1 MAIWIVRFLL
11 NSNYVSLPFFEK
23 CLANVFSNQIRFLK
37 IMYPWLRMQATPKRR
52 LENPS
57 LTIGICWI
65 YVSSSSLLLLNICT
79 LFLVYVLCY
88 MYKHR
93 IEVTLILFLR
103 KKMLLKSSF
112 LQSDYISQ
120 SSAWEYFWK
129 WYIQWEKYNFWPVT
143 PECFS
148 KGPRIAPRCVCAF
161 GYHLNLQHF
170 FLKVA

>member
-1 MAIWIVRFLL
+1 MG
-11 NSNYVSLPFFEK
+11 NYVSLPFFVK
-23 CLANVFSNQIRFLK
+23 SLANVWPNQIRFLK
-37 IMYPWLRMQATPKRR
+37 IMYPWLRIQATPKRR

-103 KKMLLKSSF
+103 KKCYWSPFFFSQTISHSLLHGNIFENDTFSERSTFSNFSCRF
-112 LQSDYISQ
+112 LNPNIFSQ
-120 SSAWEYFWK
+120 F
-129 WYIQWEKYNFWPVT
+129 
-143 PECFS
+143 
-148 KGPRIAPRCVCAF
+148 
-161 GYHLNLQHF
+161 
-170 FLKVA
+170 